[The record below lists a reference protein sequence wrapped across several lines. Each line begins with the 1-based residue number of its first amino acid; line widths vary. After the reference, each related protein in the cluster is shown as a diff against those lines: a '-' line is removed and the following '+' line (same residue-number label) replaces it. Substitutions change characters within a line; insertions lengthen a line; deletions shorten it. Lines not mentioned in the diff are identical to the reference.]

1 MLGNLEYLHVAP
13 EVIVI
18 LLIIII
24 VAEFSK
30 YISTLWG
37 IFASKYLGVKNKI
50 TTRKNLDN
58 AIVESQNEIIAIK
71 KQQDLDR
78 LKSEQYDKEI
88 KADVAELKGLM
99 ECLSKSVLDVRISQM
114 RTKIIDFAIDI
125 SSGKKQTR
133 ERYKNVMKTYHLY
146 EDLIEKNNLTND
158 EVTISYEIIQ
168 DAYKDCLRNQD
179 FIDAQKYT
187 DWSNE
192 YESENTIQ

>member
-13 EVIVI
+13 EVIVV

-24 VAEFSK
+24 VAEFAK

-37 IFASKYLGVKNKI
+37 LFASKYLGVKNKI
-50 TTRKNLDN
+50 TTRKNLDKL
-58 AIVESQNEIIAIK
+58 IVESQNEILEIK

-78 LKSEQYDKEI
+78 TTSERYDKEI
-88 KADVAELKGLM
+88 KTDVEELKDLM
-99 ECLSKSVLDVRISQM
+99 GNLSKSVLDVRISQM

-125 SSGKKQTR
+125 SSGKRQTR

-146 EDLIEKNNLTND
+146 EDLIQKNNLTND

-168 DAYKDCLRNQD
+168 DSYKECLKNQD

-192 YESENTIQ
+192 YEQQ